1 MTHSFTNAERV
12 LLHLSRHSFTG
23 AAAPPEITQDG
34 VAQAIGRTRAHA
46 SIELKK
52 LVELGLAEV
61 LRSEHVRG
69 VGAKR
74 QVTVI
79 TPAGLRDVER
89 LKALA
94 AERGL
99 VWTDA
104 IMAPHTHKADL
115 GKLMERCVRIQQ
127 ELDNVRN
134 SIISLQA
141 QGASH
146 E

>member
-1 MTHSFTNAERV
+1 MIHSFTNAERV
-12 LLHLSRHSFTG
+12 LLHLSRYPITG

-46 SIELKK
+46 AIELKK
-52 LVELGLAEV
+52 LPEAGLVEKRPERVQGG
-61 LRSEHVRG
+61 RSKLLI
-69 VGAKR
+69 ALP
-74 QVTVI
+74 
-79 TPAGLRDVER
+79 TPAGIREADR
-89 LKALA
+89 IKAVA
-94 AERGL
+94 SERGV
-99 VWTDA
+99 VWTDI
-104 IMAPHTHKADL
+104 IMAPPNPKADL

-127 ELDNVRN
+127 ELDNVRK

>member
-12 LLHLSRHSFTG
+12 LLHLSRYPITG

-46 SIELKK
+46 AIELKK

-74 QVTVI
+74 QVTVL
-79 TPAGLRDVER
+79 TPAGLRDAER

-99 VWTDA
+99 EWTSV
-104 IMAPHTHKADL
+104 IMAPPNPKTDM
-115 GKLMERCVRIQQ
+115 GKLMERCTRIQQ
-127 ELDNVRN
+127 ELDNVRK

-141 QGASH
+141 QGAGH